1 MLILQMAITV
11 GDYKGLDITD
21 RTLVSW
27 VTMQDIGVTK
37 ESILCIDKIGGDHF
51 DSIVYAE
58 RQPNQWMLG
67 SSFSGEQALPNL
79 DLKR

>member
-1 MLILQMAITV
+1 
-11 GDYKGLDITD
+11 
-21 RTLVSW
+21 
-27 VTMQDIGVTK
+27 MQDIGVTK

-67 SSFSGEQALPNL
+67 SSFSGEQAIPNL